1 MVSLQIQKILIAFFI
16 IIVLTFIYNTVASP
30 CPPVPYSQE
39 GFVPLLPASAEAPG
53 TILQYYPALDPTG
66 KLGTKDSNQLWW
78 HYPTFKVGSYD
89 QITNNIR
96 YPNNPD
102 VGQCQPISMC
112 NVLYGE
118 RQEKTNYYEPTIP
131 PEPGKLR
138 VGFFNTYTPPFF

>member
-1 MVSLQIQKILIAFFI
+1 MVSLEKILIAFFVVI
-16 IIVLTFIYNTVASP
+16 ILTFIYNVTSGNS
-30 CPPVPYSQE
+30 PVPYLAE
-39 GFVPLLPASAEAPG
+39 GFVPLLPASSSAPG
-53 TILQYYPALDPTG
+53 TLLQYYPINDSTG

-112 NVLYGE
+112 NVLYGD
-118 RQEKTNYYEPTIP
+118 RQEKTNYAEPAVP
-131 PEPGKLR
+131 PEPGKVR
-138 VGFFNTYTPPFF
+138 VNFYTTDTPPFF